1 MVIKMATVMMEN
13 ETLEESA
20 PAKNEV
26 IVGESEISDTCGR
39 RRAMIK
45 IHLVESKEYDGSTEG
60 SLIIMPREEN
70 IKIRTAEFI
79 IKNKELFDKL
89 AEL

>member
-1 MVIKMATVMMEN
+1 MATVMMEN

-20 PAKNEV
+20 PAKSEM
-26 IVGESEISDTCGR
+26 ITGEMSDTCGR
-39 RRAMIK
+39 RRAVIK